1 MFLKSQKLE
10 FFKKL
15 NTFSD
20 MKLYVGIK
28 TSWLWNNVENST
40 KKSMPSCVYRMTT
53 KIKHQYKEKHKE
65 T

>member
-1 MFLKSQKLE
+1 
-10 FFKKL
+10 
-15 NTFSD
+15 